1 MAVLLD
7 SGFLFAS
14 LNASE
19 EEHKTTILVLKNIRE
34 PIVLPVPAITEDAY
48 LLARDNRSE
57 ASHSRYDGSRKNPL
71 ETHYSHLGRWVN
83 YTV

>member
-34 PIVLPVPAITEDAY
+34 PIVLPVPAITEDA
-48 LLARDNRSE
+48 LSA
-57 ASHSRYDGSRKNPL
+57 GSR
-71 ETHYSHLGRWVN
+71 H
-83 YTV
+83 